1 MKRVLMCGVRL
12 ALLLGVVGCGSA
24 GVDEGA
30 PRGDLKPVVPI
41 DPNMTNPG
49 GNFGAAAAG
58 KAAVKNAQQAKTDAA
73 NAPAPAPENK

>member
-24 GVDEGA
+24 GIEEGA
-30 PRGDLKPVVPI
+30 PKGDLTPVVKM
-41 DPNMTNPG
+41 DPNMTNPA

-58 KAAVKNAQQAKTDAA
+58 KAAAKNAQQAKTDAA
-73 NAPAPAPENK
+73 NAPAPESK